1 MRDGYLPAAAGA
13 WIEHA
18 MEKVPDLIGSP
29 SDLEKLSFYINVL
42 GYHGRPSPSPYPF
55 HGGRSGLAEARA
67 DAVVV
72 LSRDC
77 RVQTFPSD
85 LSSEPIRLRFPF
97 TSVAF
102 RVAMEHVAHRLWT
115 AAGRPVRDLRDP
127 KIRRGRD
134 SSPTRGRRGLLR
146 CRRSRPGRPS
156 GHGGPHAPA
165 R

>member
-42 GYHGRPSPSPYPF
+42 GYHGRPSPCRILVTGAVPV
-55 HGGRSGLAEARA
+55 LAETKA

-115 AAGRPVRDLRDP
+115 GRGAA
-127 KIRRGRD
+127 
-134 SSPTRGRRGLLR
+134 
-146 CRRSRPGRPS
+146 RPGF
-156 GHGGPHAPA
+156 A
-165 R
+165 